1 MKLKFSFEKALS
13 SVFEKKCKMSHS
25 RSTRACSGVIYG
37 IFQASQNFLPHF
49 LWQSTTKSDLYP
61 IMSVPT
67 TQEREIW
74 ITSPLNWILIGLI
87 AKLQQLAPLRH
98 NLDDVHNTARMPN
111 LPGNL
116 LPAKNLFQPLPTSAY
131 YYSSPLSHVLK
142 VRKSQKE
149 IVVSSITTKHKRKH
163 FPIFLFD
170 LFQMIG
176 QKLGIF
182 FLGFFSEN

>member
-1 MKLKFSFEKALS
+1 
-13 SVFEKKCKMSHS
+13 MSHC

-74 ITSPLNWILIGLI
+74 ITSPLNWIPI
-87 AKLQQLAPLRH
+87 AVAPSTLPSRPQSDIIWMMYTIRH
-98 NLDDVHNTARMPN
+98 ECPICRAIYF
-111 LPGNL
+111 LPKIFSS
-116 LPAKNLFQPLPTSAY
+116 PYRPLPIITLLLSA
-131 YYSSPLSHVLK
+131 LSHILK

-149 IVVSSITTKHKRKH
+149 IVVSSITQVPQNTNKN
-163 FPIFLFD
+163 IALFLFH
-170 LFQMIG
+170 LFQGIG
-176 QKLGIF
+176 QKLWI
-182 FLGFFSEN
+182 